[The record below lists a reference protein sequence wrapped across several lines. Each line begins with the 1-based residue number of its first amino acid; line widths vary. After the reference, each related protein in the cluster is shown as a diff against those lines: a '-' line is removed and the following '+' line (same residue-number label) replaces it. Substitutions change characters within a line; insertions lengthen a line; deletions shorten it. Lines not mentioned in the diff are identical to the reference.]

1 MLAQLDMF
9 AAPTARRSDPGTSHE
24 AAESAKELAARHHRI
39 ILAALSRGP
48 AGKDRIAAL
57 TNLSGTQVAR
67 RTCELHRAGKIEP
80 TGRTV
85 TSTAG
90 RQEREW
96 RIDVG
101 RQALRHIA
109 GVLGIEPKV

>member
-1 MLAQLDMF
+1 MAAVMQLDLL
-9 AAPTARRSDPGTSHE
+9 AAPAARRFDPQTSKD
-24 AAESAKELAARHHRI
+24 AAESVRELAARHHRI
-39 ILAALSRGP
+39 ILTALERGP

-57 TNLSGTQVAR
+57 TSLSGVQVAR
-67 RTCELHRAGKIEP
+67 RTVELFRAGKIEP

-96 RIDVG
+96 RI
-101 RQALRHIA
+101 A
-109 GVLGIEPKV
+109 K

>member
-1 MLAQLDMF
+1 MQLAMF
-9 AAPTARRSDPGTSHE
+9 QEPTARRSDPVTSHE

-48 AGKDRIAAL
+48 AGKDRIGTL
-57 TNLSGTQVAR
+57 TSLTGVQVCR
-67 RTCELHRAGKIEP
+67 RLTELHRAGQIEP

-85 TSTAG
+85 ASTAG

-96 RIDVG
+96 
-101 RQALRHIA
+101 AA
-109 GVLGIEPKV
+109 TK

>member
-1 MLAQLDMF
+1 MFDQLDIF
-9 AAPTARRSDPGTSHE
+9 AAPMARRSDPATSHE

-48 AGKDRIAAL
+48 AGKDRIGTL
-57 TNLSGTQVAR
+57 TSLTGVQVCR
-67 RTCELHRAGKIEP
+67 RLTELERAGKIEP

-96 RIDVG
+96 RVT
-101 RQALRHIA
+101 Q
-109 GVLGIEPKV
+109 

>member
-1 MLAQLDMF
+1 MDEGITVVMQLAMF
-9 AAPTARRSDPGTSHE
+9 AEPTARRSDPITSHD

-39 ILAALSRGP
+39 IVAALSRGP

-57 TNLSGTQVAR
+57 TSLSGTQVAR
-67 RTCELHRAGKIEP
+67 RTCELHRQGLIEP

-96 RIDVG
+96 RIS
-101 RQALRHIA
+101 
-109 GVLGIEPKV
+109 E